1 MEINFTKNCLIKH
14 WNYKSC
20 PACSEVEDLF
30 RVYNM
35 SYSIIVSDKAIF
47 GEIIKKSG
55 SMDVPQV
62 ILNGKFIGG
71 LAELKKYL
79 NEG

>member
-1 MEINFTKNCLIKH
+1 
-14 WNYKSC
+14 
-20 PACSEVEDLF
+20 
-30 RVYNM
+30 M
-35 SYSIIVSDKAIF
+35 SYSIIISDKAVF